1 MVTVALSCVDVIS
14 VAVEGRSFRA
24 AFVLPEKLTLLLR
37 RDELL
42 LLLFLELIDAD
53 VDGLVVLEGV
63 TGVTWYN
70 NVSVTSRESAVVVGV
85 NDSRILDV
93 IWLHRARCLRLL
105 FVRTLFTYFVLLA
118 SEMKTDLHQSL
129 CFMLSSSN
137 LVNF

>member
-70 NVSVTSRESAVVVGV
+70 NVSATSRESAVVVGV

-93 IWLHRARCLRLL
+93 IWLHRARC
-105 FVRTLFTYFVLLA
+105 
-118 SEMKTDLHQSL
+118 
-129 CFMLSSSN
+129 
-137 LVNF
+137 